1 MKLTSESLNVL
12 YKQLHHDNQ
21 NLFIDSIDVDQL
33 IKSLKSK
40 LTNTELDLLMKSNL
54 TNADLQLIKSY
65 KYFFGS
71 PCLGG
76 WDIFLINTDEEY
88 EDVKN
93 NYVGIIYGTIK
104 AFLQNNYPVNA
115 AFKKPLIESFNKGN
129 IYVGD
134 KLLFET
140 SLN

>member
-1 MKLTSESLNVL
+1 MKLTSESLKVL
-12 YKQLHHDNQ
+12 YKQLHPENQ
-21 NLFIDSIDVDQL
+21 NLFIDSIDVDQI

-40 LTNTELDLLMKSNL
+40 LTNTELDLLMKTNL
-54 TNADLQLIKSY
+54 TGVELELIKSY

-71 PCLGG
+71 SKVGG
-76 WDIFLINTDEEY
+76 WEIFLINTDEEY

-93 NYVGIIYGTIK
+93 KYVGIIYGTIE
-104 AFLQNNYPVNA
+104 AFLKKGCPINPS
-115 AFKKPLIESFNKGN
+115 FKQTLIENFNKDN

-140 SLN
+140 FSS